1 VNLFTSDAALGEAV
15 AREGRGTVRA
25 GLETFGAL
33 AGSAMVLELG
43 RMANDNPPK
52 LKSFDPQGHRIDR
65 VELPKILVRDY
76 DPSPLPAEAK
86 RAVTFGMGMTER
98 QGGTDVRA
106 NTTRAEPVDGRGAGS
121 AYTITGHKWF
131 LSAPM
136 SDLFLAHL
144 GLGRV
149 DSGHGRAT
157 NLAHAGAA
165 STAHSGG
172 R

>member
-98 QGGTDVRA
+98 
-106 NTTRAEPVDGRGAGS
+106 
-121 AYTITGHKWF
+121 
-131 LSAPM
+131 
-136 SDLFLAHL
+136 
-144 GLGRV
+144 
-149 DSGHGRAT
+149 
-157 NLAHAGAA
+157 
-165 STAHSGG
+165 
-172 R
+172 